1 MTPAARSLRKVPEI
15 TVAFWITK
23 ILTTAMGES
32 VSDYSI
38 RVLGPALAISIG
50 GTLFLAALIAQ
61 FVVRRYIAG
70 VYWFAIVMVSIF
82 GTMVADSLHVGL
94 GVPYWAAGLGFA
106 TILALVFVFWRLSQK
121 SLSIHSIITT
131 PREFFYWAAVLSTF
145 ALGTSLGDLTAYTFH
160 LGVLISGIMFIVIIL
175 LPLIAWW
182 KFKLNPIFAF
192 WFAYVTTRPL
202 GASFA
207 DYGAILPEHG
217 GLGLGTGTMSLIL
230 SSAVLVF
237 VVYLGITQNQNA
249 RRARPEIAEA

>member
-1 MTPAARSLRKVPEI
+1 MSEARIIARKVPEI
-15 TVAFWITK
+15 TVAFWVTK

-38 RVLGPALAISIG
+38 RVLKPDLAIPIG
-50 GTLFLAALIAQ
+50 GTLFLVALIAQ
-61 FVVRRYIAG
+61 FVVRRYVAG

-82 GTMVADSLHVGL
+82 GTMVADSLHAVGL
-94 GVPYWAAGLGFA
+94 PYWVTGLGFA
-106 TILALVFVFWRLSQK
+106 TILALIFVFWRITQK
-121 SLSIHSIITT
+121 SLSIHSIYTT
-131 PREFFYWAAVLSTF
+131 PREFFYWGAVLATF

-160 LGVLISGIMFIVIIL
+160 LGVLISGCMFIVIIL
-175 LPLIAWW
+175 IPLVAWW

-207 DYGAILPEHG
+207 DYGAIQPPQ

-230 SSAVLVF
+230 TSAVLVC
-237 VVYLGITQNQNA
+237 VVYLAITQGRTA
-249 RRARPEIAEA
+249 RRAATGLAEA

>member
-1 MTPAARSLRKVPEI
+1 MSSARIMARKVPEI

-38 RVLGPALAISIG
+38 RVLKPELAIPIG
-50 GTLFLAALIAQ
+50 GTLFLAALVAQ
-61 FVVRRYIAG
+61 FLVRRYIAG
-70 VYWFAIVMVSIF
+70 VYWLAIVMVSIF
-82 GTMVADSLHVGL
+82 GTMVADSLHAIGL
-94 GVPYWAAGLGFA
+94 PYWVTGLGFA
-106 TILALVFVFWRLSQK
+106 TILALIFVGWRLTQHT
-121 SLSIHSIITT
+121 LSIHSISTT
-131 PREFFYWAAVLSTF
+131 RREFFYWGAVLATF

-175 LPLIAWW
+175 IPLVLWW

-207 DYGAILPEHG
+207 DYGAIQPPQ
-217 GLGLGTGTMSLIL
+217 GLALGTGTMSLIL
-230 SSAVLVF
+230 SSAVLVC
-237 VVYLGITQNQNA
+237 VVYLGATQGRNT
-249 RRARPEIAEA
+249 RRAGLAIAEA